1 MKINPTMI
9 NPKIISRLIEGKPYY
24 EIEYYDTILED
35 TIIGY
40 GSYTKEFVEKW
51 LEQEFD
57 TTMTN
62 RDMINTLTNLE
73 FTLFIYRKMIPFGLR
88 FVQTERGI
96 EQWLSE
102 KADETF
108 WEEFQKEADRVKET
122 WYKY

>member
-51 LEQEFD
+51 LEQEFN

-88 FVQTERGI
+88 FIQTEKGI

-108 WEEFQKEADRVKET
+108 WEEFQKEADRVKEI
-122 WYKY
+122 WYR